1 MLTQRF
7 FDTNQLVVFSNAV
20 RTAHRTSFDLACSGT
35 NSQVGNGSVF
45 SFARTVRDNSGV
57 ASVFRHLDSSQSFG
71 QRTDLV
77 ELDQDGVSDA
87 FFDAFFQDTG
97 YKIPSKD
104 KGIMLSSGGAK
115 EKASLLDAAQAL
127 VKNGYTIYATA
138 GTAKFLNENNV
149 KATAVGWPDE
159 EHKDLPNVMQ
169 MIADHKFDLIVNI
182 PKNHTKREL
191 TNGYRIRRGAI
202 DHNIPLITNA
212 RLASAFIEAFC
223 TLSQDQLQIKS
234 WQEYE

>member
-1 MLTQRF
+1 
-7 FDTNQLVVFSNAV
+7 
-20 RTAHRTSFDLACSGT
+20 
-35 NSQVGNGSVF
+35 
-45 SFARTVRDNSGV
+45 
-57 ASVFRHLDSSQSFG
+57 
-71 QRTDLV
+71 
-77 ELDQDGVSDA
+77 
-87 FFDAFFQDTG
+87 
-97 YKIPSKD
+97 
-104 KGIMLSSGGAK
+104 
-115 EKASLLDAAQAL
+115 

-159 EHKDLPNVMQ
+159 DHKDLPNVMQ

>member
-1 MLTQRF
+1 
-7 FDTNQLVVFSNAV
+7 
-20 RTAHRTSFDLACSGT
+20 
-35 NSQVGNGSVF
+35 
-45 SFARTVRDNSGV
+45 
-57 ASVFRHLDSSQSFG
+57 
-71 QRTDLV
+71 
-77 ELDQDGVSDA
+77 
-87 FFDAFFQDTG
+87 
-97 YKIPSKD
+97 
-104 KGIMLSSGGAK
+104 MLSSGGAK

-159 EHKDLPNVMQ
+159 DHKDLPNVMQ

-223 TLSQDQLQIKS
+223 TMSQDQLQIKS